1 MSNGHPIP
9 PGPYGPPT
17 PSSGTPS
24 GAPGR
29 SGAYGHP
36 AEPSAYGHPAEP
48 SAYGHPAEPGAYAQ
62 PGAYGHPTHPGAYA
76 HPAPPAAP
84 YPQPHPPYAPYAPYG
99 ATPPYA
105 MPTAV
110 RAAQVVI
117 FVMTGLAVLLTFV
130 VAATVGARPAGE
142 FFGAYLMTIPLFV
155 LAFLYGSAGN
165 GVRVTSVVL
174 ASVQIVI
181 ALGATA
187 NRTPGGILPLAGA
200 IAVVSLLGNGSAGRW
215 FRRPRGVPAP
225 PRPPY
230 A

>member
-36 AEPSAYGHPAEP
+36 AEPSAYNHPVEP

-84 YPQPHPPYAPYAPYG
+84 YLQPHPPYAPYAPYG

>member
-36 AEPSAYGHPAEP
+36 AEPSAYNHPAEP

-84 YPQPHPPYAPYAPYG
+84 YLQPHPPYAPYAPYG

>member
-62 PGAYGHPTHPGAYA
+62 PGAYGHPTHPGAYT

>member
-17 PSSGTPS
+17 PSGTPS
-24 GAPGR
+24 GAPGQ
-29 SGAYGHP
+29 SG
-36 AEPSAYGHPAEP
+36 AYGHPAEP

-62 PGAYGHPTHPGAYA
+62 PGAYGHPTHPGASA

>member
-24 GAPGR
+24 GAPGQ

-36 AEPSAYGHPAEP
+36 AEPSAYGHPAE
-48 SAYGHPAEPGAYAQ
+48 

-84 YPQPHPPYAPYAPYG
+84 YPQPHPPYAPYAPYV
-99 ATPPYA
+99 ATPPGA